1 MSSASTRKTVIITG
15 GWVVLSVLLLFSLI
29 CMPIAAAPVNDTT
42 KSVIV
47 SFQYRDGIVTPV
59 GSRVIYGHPPDNIAN
74 RDLLADLVAKNKG
87 IIGSY
92 GIEDPRIMNTENGS
106 VLKTDVRFSVILPFA
121 SGGEHVDLFDGQTKQ
136 KLATADIT
144 GAITKFCDAHRED
157 PDCGGGGAPLLL
169 YGAVIL
175 LVVVVIGAGA
185 YMLLKKKKTG
195 GN

>member
-1 MSSASTRKTVIITG
+1 MSSASTRKTVIIIA
-15 GWVVLSVLLLFSLI
+15 GWEVLSVLLLLCLI
-29 CMPIAAAPVNDTT
+29 CMPTAAAPLNDTT

-47 SFQYRDGIVTPV
+47 SFQYRDGTVTPV

-74 RDLLADLVAKNKG
+74 RDMLVDLVAKNKG

-121 SGGEHVDLFDGQTKQ
+121 QGGDHVDLFDGQTQQ

-144 GAITKFCDAHRED
+144 GAIKKFCDSHQND
-157 PDCGGGGAPLLL
+157 PDCSGDGSPLLL

-175 LVVVVIGAGA
+175 LVLVVAGAGA
-185 YMLLKKKKTG
+185 YLLLKKKPPAV
-195 GN
+195 

>member
-1 MSSASTRKTVIITG
+1 
-15 GWVVLSVLLLFSLI
+15 
-29 CMPIAAAPVNDTT
+29 MPAAAVPVNDTT

-47 SFQYRDGIVTPV
+47 SFQYRDGIVTSV

-74 RDLLADLVAKNKG
+74 RDMLADLVAKNKG

-106 VLKTDVRFSVILPFA
+106 ALKTAVRSSVILPFA
-121 SGGEHVDLFDGQTKQ
+121 SGGEHVDLFDGQTQQ

-144 GAITKFCDAHRED
+144 GAITKFCDAHQDD
-157 PDCGGGGAPLLL
+157 PDCSGSGSPLLL

-175 LVVVVIGAGA
+175 LVVAVIGAGA
-185 YMLLKKKKTG
+185 YLLLKKNKTG